1 MFSGFIQRLFFII
14 ILLFYFGSDYISAQ
28 TEFKN
33 AHDSINWV
41 DSKGMKQGKFRKTD
55 KDGKTI
61 YEGYFRNNN
70 PYGTFK
76 YFDEDGKITAINVF
90 SKDGK
95 SSHTKMFHRN
105 GNIMAKGKYLN
116 QLRDS
121 VWEFYSED
129 TLVSREGYLGGKK
142 NGISITY
149 FKGAGILEQST
160 WKNGVEEGPYKE
172 FYPDG
177 KLKKEGNYVNGCLSG
192 IVIYYCENGN
202 KHLRAV
208 YKDCLP
214 EGDWLYYK
222 CGTGEFYRKV
232 HYKKGKVI
240 GPPLHDIDKQMKEG
254 LEENK
259 ERNEK
264 EHEGG
269 PGKEDKDGAY

>member
-1 MFSGFIQRLFFII
+1 MFSRLFSRSSISII
-14 ILLFYFGSDYISAQ
+14 VLFLFCGNCIVAQ

-33 AHDSINWV
+33 THDSINWV

-76 YFDEDGKITAINVF
+76 YYDEDGKITAISVF

-95 SSHTKMFHRN
+95 SCHTTMFHRT
-105 GNIMAKGKYLN
+105 GNIWAKGKYVN

-121 VWEFYSED
+121 VWEFYSND
-129 TLVSREGYLGGKK
+129 TLVRREGYLAGKQNGSSISYYHGG
-142 NGISITY
+142 GIVD
-149 FKGAGILEQST
+149 QST
-160 WKNGVEEGPYKE
+160 WKNGVQEGLWKE
-172 FYPDG
+172 YNPDG
-177 KLKKEGNYVNGCLSG
+177 KLKGEGNYVNGCLSG
-192 IVIYYCENGN
+192 LVIYYCAEGT
-202 KHLRAV
+202 KRVEAY

-214 EGDWLYYK
+214 EGEWKYYK
-222 CGTGEFYRKV
+222 CSTGEFQRSIK
-232 HYKKGKVI
+232 YKKGKLI
-240 GPPLHDIDKQMKEG
+240 GPPLHDLDKEIKQG

-264 EHEGG
+264 EHQGD